1 MKKERKT
8 KFHRILE
15 TGAWLLILGS
25 YGIAFYG
32 VRVLPDRIATHFTLY
47 GTPNG
52 YGTPVTLFFLPII
65 MTICLGMMSLIMYA
79 VKPESWNMPFQVNEL
94 KKEAVYRDMCTMIF
108 ALELEIAALTLYLTV
123 KSYYQSGS
131 GILPVIVIFFTI
143 ITVTIV
149 CMCRR
154 AYKHNQ

>member
-1 MKKERKT
+1 MKNKT
-8 KFHRILE
+8 IFQRIME
-15 TGAWLLILGS
+15 IGAWLLILGS

-32 VRVLPDRIATHFTLY
+32 VQTLPNRIATHFSLN

-65 MTICLGMMSLIMYA
+65 MTICLGIMSMIVYA
-79 VKPESWNMPFQVNEL
+79 VKPEYWNMPFKVKAL
-94 KKEAVYRDMCTMIF
+94 KKDAVYRDMRTMIF
-108 ALELEIAALTLYLTV
+108 ALELEIAILTFYLTI

-131 GILPVIVIFFTI
+131 GIIPVIVIFLTV
-143 ITVTIV
+143 ITATLVYI
-149 CMCRR
+149 CQR